1 MPSPSVTALRDA
13 IQKAASSRAWS
24 QGVQLAREDR
34 VTGTGT
40 RVGADGVEDEIVCEV
55 RIPSRPVAVAC
66 VLYPRDLEWECE
78 CPTKEAAC
86 SHVAAAAIALT
97 QARDAGDALPK
108 SKRAGGAIRHL
119 LEPEAGGL
127 SMRRVVVHADGTEE
141 PLTVPL
147 SSLVSGRVDG
157 PAVAPTQADL
167 IVDTLLGTR
176 GGMITA
182 DRLDQVDFS
191 VPYEEAGLQIMVR
204 AGGESFSTAWATFR
218 TALSPAVLRIIAIFL
233 GMIFLVANVTWFVD
247 RKMNEDFPRPYWRG
261 IWEAIWWSTVTV
273 TTVGYGDKTPKSPA
287 GRFVGILWMLLGLF
301 LVANFT
307 AGMTAALSVRALQSQ
322 ISGLGDLDDMR
333 VATVAGTSADTFMA
347 DNRLSPALR
356 TPTIEE
362 AFDALLANDVDA
374 VLFDGPILLAFANT
388 DGAGRVKV
396 LAYRFDTEFYAFAL
410 PHDSPHRAGINQAL
424 LAMMEDGTYEQIRQ
438 RWLGPR

>member
-1 MPSPSVTALRDA
+1 MPGRRTTPQRRRLS
-13 IQKAASSRAWS
+13 K
-24 QGVQLAREDR
+24 LA
-34 VTGTGT
+34 
-40 RVGADGVEDEIVCEV
+40 
-55 RIPSRPVAVAC
+55 
-66 VLYPRDLEWECE
+66 
-78 CPTKEAAC
+78 
-86 SHVAAAAIALT
+86 
-97 QARDAGDALPK
+97 
-108 SKRAGGAIRHL
+108 
-119 LEPEAGGL
+119 AGGL
-127 SMRRVVVHADGTEE
+127 ALLLLPLALVCVHATAGAQVDNAPLRVVITAASPFVITENAR
-141 PLTVPL
+141 TTGL
-147 SSLVSGRVDG
+147 SIEMWEEIAARMGVSFTYTIVDD
-157 PAVAPTQADL
+157 VPTQLAQVENGAADVAVSAL
-167 IVDTLLGTR
+167 S
-176 GGMITA
+176 ITA

-191 VPYEEAGLQIMVR
+191 VPYEEAGLQILVR

>member
-1 MPSPSVTALRDA
+1 
-13 IQKAASSRAWS
+13 
-24 QGVQLAREDR
+24 
-34 VTGTGT
+34 
-40 RVGADGVEDEIVCEV
+40 
-55 RIPSRPVAVAC
+55 
-66 VLYPRDLEWECE
+66 
-78 CPTKEAAC
+78 
-86 SHVAAAAIALT
+86 
-97 QARDAGDALPK
+97 
-108 SKRAGGAIRHL
+108 
-119 LEPEAGGL
+119 
-127 SMRRVVVHADGTEE
+127 
-141 PLTVPL
+141 
-147 SSLVSGRVDG
+147 
-157 PAVAPTQADL
+157 
-167 IVDTLLGTR
+167 
-176 GGMITA
+176 
-182 DRLDQVDFS
+182 
-191 VPYEEAGLQIMVR
+191 
-204 AGGESFSTAWATFR
+204 
-218 TALSPAVLRIIAIFL
+218 
-233 GMIFLVANVTWFVD
+233 MIFLVANVTWFVD

-374 VLFDGPILLAFANT
+374 VLFDGPILLSFANT

-396 LAYRFDTEFYAFAL
+396 LAYRFDTEFYASRF
-410 PHDSPHRAGINQAL
+410 P
-424 LAMMEDGTYEQIRQ
+424 RQ
-438 RWLGPR
+438 PAPPASTRRCYP

>member
-1 MPSPSVTALRDA
+1 MPGRRTITQRRRLS
-13 IQKAASSRAWS
+13 K
-24 QGVQLAREDR
+24 LA
-34 VTGTGT
+34 
-40 RVGADGVEDEIVCEV
+40 
-55 RIPSRPVAVAC
+55 
-66 VLYPRDLEWECE
+66 
-78 CPTKEAAC
+78 
-86 SHVAAAAIALT
+86 
-97 QARDAGDALPK
+97 
-108 SKRAGGAIRHL
+108 
-119 LEPEAGGL
+119 AGGL
-127 SMRRVVVHADGTEE
+127 ALLLLPLALVCVHATAGAQVDNAPLRVVITAASPFVITENAR
-141 PLTVPL
+141 TTGL
-147 SSLVSGRVDG
+147 SIEMWEEIAARMGVSFTYTIVDD
-157 PAVAPTQADL
+157 VPTQLAQVENGAADVAVSAL
-167 IVDTLLGTR
+167 S
-176 GGMITA
+176 ITA

-374 VLFDGPILLAFANT
+374 VLFDGPILLSFANT

>member
-1 MPSPSVTALRDA
+1 MPGRRTTPQRRRLS
-13 IQKAASSRAWS
+13 K
-24 QGVQLAREDR
+24 LA
-34 VTGTGT
+34 
-40 RVGADGVEDEIVCEV
+40 
-55 RIPSRPVAVAC
+55 
-66 VLYPRDLEWECE
+66 
-78 CPTKEAAC
+78 
-86 SHVAAAAIALT
+86 
-97 QARDAGDALPK
+97 
-108 SKRAGGAIRHL
+108 
-119 LEPEAGGL
+119 AGGL
-127 SMRRVVVHADGTEE
+127 ALLLLPLALVCVHATAGAQADSGAPLRVVITAASPFVITENAR
-141 PLTVPL
+141 TTGL
-147 SSLVSGRVDG
+147 SIEMWEEIAARMGVSFTYTIVDD
-157 PAVAPTQADL
+157 VPTQLAQVENGAADVAVSAL
-167 IVDTLLGTR
+167 S
-176 GGMITA
+176 ITA